1 MKIIGISSVLLLGL
15 TILLAAALAAAQ
27 ENGSDDSDISRL
39 MVQGEGKVTAA
50 PDRATVVLGV
60 QTQDASASRA
70 ASENARLMN
79 QTMSA
84 LLDAGIAQS
93 DIQTSGYS
101 LGTVQEDPSYS
112 GASGDE
118 RKAPLFEA
126 SNTVTVNLN
135 NTSDVGQVLDAA
147 VQAGSNTIQEVSFDL
162 QDPRPQ
168 KDQALAMAI
177 QDASHKAAVAAQ
189 AAGVKLGRVLE
200 ISESYGY
207 VSAASSARGMM
218 YDAATPIQ
226 PGRMEVTA
234 SVTMTYE
241 ISGT

>member
-27 ENGSDDSDISRL
+27 ENGSEDSDISRL

-60 QTQDASASRA
+60 QTQDASARRA

-79 QTMSA
+79 QTISA
-84 LLDAGIAQS
+84 LLDSGIAES

-112 GASGDE
+112 EASGNE
-118 RKAPLFEA
+118 RKAPLFKA

-135 NTSDVGQVLDAA
+135 NTSDVGRVLDAA
-147 VQAGSNTIQEVSFDL
+147 VQAGSNTIEEVSFEL

-177 QDASHKAAVAAQ
+177 QDASHKATVAAQ

-218 YDAATPIQ
+218 YDAATLIQ

-241 ISGT
+241 ISET